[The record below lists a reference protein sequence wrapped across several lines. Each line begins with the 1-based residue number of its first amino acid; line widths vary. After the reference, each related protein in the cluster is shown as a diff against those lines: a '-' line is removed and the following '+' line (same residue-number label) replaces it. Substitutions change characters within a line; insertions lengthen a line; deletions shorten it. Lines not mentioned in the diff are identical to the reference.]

1 LLVFFFVFALTPHLQ
16 EGKWPLWLSPR
27 QLMIV
32 PVAKKYNIYAES
44 VQATLV
50 ESGFFCDIDLS
61 GKVMIALSF
70 FCLGFK

>member
-1 LLVFFFVFALTPHLQ
+1 
-16 EGKWPLWLSPR
+16 
-27 QLMIV
+27 MIV

-61 GKVMIALSF
+61 GKVMIPSSCCACFASYDEMPQLAA
-70 FCLGFK
+70 